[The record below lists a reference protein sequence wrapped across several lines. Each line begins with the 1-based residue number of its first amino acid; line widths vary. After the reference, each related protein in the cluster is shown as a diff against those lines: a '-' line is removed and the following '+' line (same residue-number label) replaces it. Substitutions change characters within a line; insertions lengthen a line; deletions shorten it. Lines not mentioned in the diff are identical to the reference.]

1 MPSIN
6 CQRCGEPFAR
16 EKLKGGP
23 RQRFCSSRCR
33 TATHRDTRPLAKQ
46 AKTPIENTGE
56 FQELRYTNGRTETQ
70 SPQDTRQYR
79 GGIVGLPTAI
89 QAEIINSREW
99 TEVISSDGVKS
110 YVSQLGKRALVEEA
124 A

>member
-16 EKLKGGP
+16 AKLKGGP

-33 TATHRDTRPLAKQ
+33 TATHRDIRPSAKQ
-46 AKTPIENTGE
+46 AKTPIENIGE
-56 FQELRYTNGRTETQ
+56 FQELRYTNGRTATQ
-70 SPQDTRQYR
+70 SPQDTRRYR
-79 GGIVGLPTAI
+79 GGIVGPRSAI
-89 QAEIINSREW
+89 QGAVINAREW
-99 TEVISSDGVKS
+99 TEVGSPDGVKS
-110 YVSQLGKRALVEEA
+110 YVSQLGKRALVEGA